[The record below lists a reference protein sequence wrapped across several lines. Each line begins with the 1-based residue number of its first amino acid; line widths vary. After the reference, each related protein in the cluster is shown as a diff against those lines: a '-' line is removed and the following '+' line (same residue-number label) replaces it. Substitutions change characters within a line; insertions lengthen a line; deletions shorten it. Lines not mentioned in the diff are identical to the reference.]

1 MRIAVVA
8 DSGIVGVEV
17 GVGSGDALADVEG
30 DGVGVAVGVDV
41 GVGVGAGDVSD
52 GAWELGSV
60 RNGTKLTLP
69 RVKSFL

>member
-8 DSGIVGVEV
+8 DSGIVGEAV
-17 GVGSGDALADVEG
+17 GVGSGDAVADFEG
-30 DGVGVAVGVDV
+30 DGVGVAVGV